1 MTTTGSVLVVDDND
15 DSRELVAEYLRMC
28 GFTVVEASN
37 GADAVTCAETHRPSV
52 VLMDL
57 AMPGLIDGWEATR
70 MIRRRPLPQTPAIIA
85 VTAHSVP
92 QYHELARHAGCRAV
106 VVKPVDLNALAILVE
121 QMAAHRTPAVS

>member
-1 MTTTGSVLVVDDND
+1 MTTRGSVLVVDDND
-15 DSRELVAEYLRMC
+15 DNRELIAEYLRMC

-37 GADAVTCAETHRPSV
+37 GADAVISAETHLPSV
-52 VLMDL
+52 ILMDL

-70 MIRRRPLPQTPAIIA
+70 MIRRRPLAQTPAIIA
-85 VTAHSVP
+85 VTAHSFR

-106 VVKPVDLNALAILVE
+106 VVKPLDLNALAILVE